1 MKRVLALFLLILL
14 LALPVS
20 ASAPLLVDDAQL
32 LSDTEAAA
40 VLEIL
45 TATTEELGMDVVVVT
60 VDSLDGMSAMA
71 YADDYYDYHD
81 YSPDGVLLLVAM
93 GEREWH
99 ITTSGA
105 ALSLVTNA
113 EAEQIGDALVPYLS
127 EGNYEMAF
135 ITFAEQVHYLATVE
149 VNEDET
155 EHEHGHDYNY
165 YDYDY
170 DVRVGK
176 DPQGFLICLLIGIV
190 IGLIAVLIMKGQLK
204 SVRSQNAA
212 GNYVVPGSFGLT
224 ESHDLFLYRNLNRR
238 PISQDNGSSGH
249 GSGGIH
255 VGSSGRSHGGAGG
268 RF

>member
-1 MKRVLALFLLILL
+1 MKRVLALLLLTLL

-20 ASAPLLVDDAQL
+20 ATAPLLVDDAQL
-32 LSDTEAAA
+32 LTDTEAAS

-45 TATTEELGMDVVVVT
+45 TVTAEELGMDVVIVT
-60 VDSLDGMSAMA
+60 VDSLDGKSAMD

-99 ITTSGA
+99 ITTSGT
-105 ALSLVTNA
+105 ALNLVTNA
-113 EAEQIGDALVPYLS
+113 EAVQIGDALVPYLR

-135 ITFAEQVHYLATVE
+135 ITFAEQVCYHATAE
-149 VNEDET
+149 ATENETD
-155 EHEHGHDYNY
+155 HEHGYDYEY
-165 YDYDY
+165 DDYDY
-170 DVRVGK
+170 EVHVGK
-176 DPQGFLICLLIGIV
+176 EPQGFLVCLVIGIV
-190 IGLIAVLIMKGQLK
+190 VGLIAVLIMKGQLK

-212 GNYVVPGSFGLT
+212 GSYVVPGSFGLT

-238 PISQDNGSSGH
+238 PISQNNGSS